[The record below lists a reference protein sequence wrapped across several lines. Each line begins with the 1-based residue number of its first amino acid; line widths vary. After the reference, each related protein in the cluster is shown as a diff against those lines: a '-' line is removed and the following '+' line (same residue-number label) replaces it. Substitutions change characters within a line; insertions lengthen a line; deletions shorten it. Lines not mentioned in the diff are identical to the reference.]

1 MRNRPLSVTAIGYLY
16 IVIGVVAL
24 ASQLA
29 VLRLHGPFPYDILWA
44 SLVELVALI
53 SGVYILRASNLAR
66 WLALAWIV
74 FHVILSAFH
83 APLELTI
90 HSLLCLII
98 AYCLF
103 RPPAN
108 AYFRR
113 PKLPSTPAAT

>member
-1 MRNRPLSVTAIGYLY
+1 MRKRPLSVTLIGYLY

-24 ASQLA
+24 LSQLA
-29 VLRLHGPFPYDILWA
+29 MLRLHAPFPYDILWA
-44 SLVELVALI
+44 SVVELVALV
-53 SGVYILRASNLAR
+53 SGIYILRGSNLAR
-66 WLALAWIV
+66 WFALAWII

-108 AYFRR
+108 AYFRQPR
-113 PKLPSTPAAT
+113 LPSAPAGT